1 MRSVVIV
8 HGGAGNVPEARRPL
22 HAEGCGSAAGAGLEA
37 ARATGDPVAAVLA
50 AVRALEDDPKF
61 NAGRGACLTADGTLE
76 LDASVMVGADLSL
89 GAVAAL
95 PPYANPIDVADA
107 VRRDGRHC
115 LYAGAGADRFARA
128 AGFSPAEPEALVT
141 DASRERLAQVL
152 AGEEV
157 RYWAGNTVGAVA
169 WIDGRLAA
177 ATSTGGTVG
186 KLAGRVGDTPI
197 AGAGTWADDALG
209 ACSTTGVGEAI
220 MRFGL
225 ARDAVERLRHAD
237 ARTSADA
244 SIAAFGERVSGSGG
258 LILISAAGEPTFARN
273 TATMSWAIAR
283 GDAPLA
289 VGY

>member
-1 MRSVVIV
+1 MHAVVIV

-22 HAEGCGSAAGAGLEA
+22 HAEGCGVAAQAGLEA
-37 ARATGDPVAAVLA
+37 ARSSGDPIAAVIA

-61 NAGRGACLTADGTLE
+61 NAGHGACLTADGTLE
-76 LDASVMVGADLSL
+76 LDASLMVGADLSL

-95 PPYANPIDVADA
+95 PPYPNPIAIADA

-128 AGFSPAEPEALVT
+128 AGFSSAEAESMIT
-141 DASRERLAQVL
+141 QSSRDRLARVL

-169 WIDGRLAA
+169 FVDGRLAA
-177 ATSTGGTVG
+177 GTSTGGTVG

-197 AGAGTWADDALG
+197 AGAGTWADDGLG

-225 ARDAVERLRHAD
+225 ARDAVERLRASD
-237 ARTSADA
+237 AQAGAEA
-244 SIAAFGERVSGSGG
+244 SIAAFGDRVAGSGG
-258 LILISAAGEPTFARN
+258 LILISAKGEPAFARN

-283 GDAPLA
+283 GDAPVA